1 MAAPIVR
8 RTIVRNELMLMRS
21 SMMMVIFVN
30 FKMKTL
36 MEKQMTSDSSEEK
49 LFDDGEIEND

>member
-8 RTIVRNELMLMRS
+8 RTIIRNELMLMRS